1 MREGVRLWNLVIC
14 ILWFA
19 FRHGC
24 CMYLL
29 QEWGYH
35 ECVAMLIIGMF
46 QAEKDA
52 FIIIQSEICHNTRC
66 ELLFFMGA
74 WNYGSDTEASFAFE
88 FIVTCVLCTYLPD
101 IVQPKLKVESFWKSM
116 LLVLIC
122 LCTLAAEVR
131 KLYMVKYFVRNNI
144 YLMVSLVKSVLVN
157 SCMTSFNKPS
167 HKYLLHWWF
176 WCLVR

>member
-35 ECVAMLIIGMF
+35 ECVAMLSIGMF

-52 FIIIQSEICHNTRC
+52 FIIIQSEIWHNTRC

-74 WNYGSDTEASFAFE
+74 WNYGSDMEASFYRH
-88 FIVTCVLCTYLPD
+88 LCTMYLFAWYRAAKT
-101 IVQPKLKVESFWKSM
+101 QVESFWKSM

-131 KLYMVKYFVRNNI
+131 KLYMVIYFVRNNI